1 MTSSAG
7 MLAPLRVPMFRRL
20 AIGRVTTYAG
30 NAVAPVALAFAVL
43 DLTGSVVA
51 LGLVV
56 GARSIANVLLLL
68 MGGVLADR
76 LPRGVILQGASLAAA
91 VSQAA
96 TALSVLLGFA
106 SIPLLVVLSVV
117 NGAVSAVSFPAAAAL
132 TPQTVPAPLL
142 LQANAVVRMGINAA
156 LITGASFGGMLA
168 ALAGP
173 GWAMA
178 VTAVVFLVASFCYAR
193 VRAPEIAASEPTRP
207 IADLRAGWAEFTART
222 WVWSIVLAFM
232 VVNAAVTGG
241 LQVLGPS
248 IADATFGRL
257 AWGFILG
264 AQTVGALLGAII
276 ASRWQPRRA
285 LLFGTALIA
294 VESVPVLVL
303 AHAPEVLLMLAAMFV
318 GGIAIEQFGIAWDVS
333 LQENIPPDRLAR
345 VYSYDA
351 VGSFIALPLGEIA
364 VGPLSLHFGTAATLT
379 ALSALTF
386 LAILA
391 ASLTPSVRSL
401 TRKQTPAPA

>member
-1 MTSSAG
+1 

>member
-1 MTSSAG
+1 MTASAG

-142 LQANAVVRMGINAA
+142 RQANAVVRMGINAA
-156 LITGASFGGMLA
+156 LITGASFGGLLA

-241 LQVLGPS
+241 MQVLGPS

-257 AWGFILG
+257 AWGFVLG

-285 LLFGTALIA
+285 LLFGTALVA
-294 VESVPVLVL
+294 VESVPLLVL

-364 VGPLSLHFGTAATLT
+364 VGPLSLHFGTATTLT

-401 TRKQTPAPA
+401 TRTQSPAVA